1 MHWKD
6 WSWSSNTLTT
16 WCEELTHWKRLW
28 LGKIEGKR
36 RERQRMRQLYSI
48 TDSVD
53 MSLWKL
59 QQMVKDREAWPAAVL
74 EVEESDRTWQLCNN
88 TASLIITLFDK
99 SPCATLTD
107 QFPAM
112 TLFSLVFS
120 FIALDIDTFS
130 FPFNLYIRLK
140 ALCGHSETIPY
151 DFSLC
156 FLPSKE

>member
-1 MHWKD
+1 MKSRLIGKD
-6 WSWSSNTLTT
+6 
-16 WCEELTHWKRLW
+16 RG

-36 RERQRMRQLYSI
+36 RELQRMRWLDSI

-59 QQMVKDREAWPAAVL
+59 QQMVKDREAWRAAVL

-88 TASLIITLFDK
+88 TASPIITLFDK
-99 SPCATLTD
+99 LSPNATLTD
-107 QFPAM
+107 HFPAM
-112 TLFSLVFS
+112 TLFPSVFS

-130 FPFNLYIRLK
+130 FPFSLYIRLK
-140 ALCGHSETIPY
+140 VLCGHSEAIPC

-156 FLPSKE
+156 FPPSKE